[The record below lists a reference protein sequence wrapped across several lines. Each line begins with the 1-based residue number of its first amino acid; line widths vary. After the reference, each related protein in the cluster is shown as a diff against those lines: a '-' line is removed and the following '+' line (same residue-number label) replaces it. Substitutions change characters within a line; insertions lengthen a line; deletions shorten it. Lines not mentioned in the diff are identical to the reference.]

1 MPLRLRRALSDPFL
15 TRRIT
20 LAGRRLTISAPVGD
34 AAFLRYRHGSGL
46 RRYKRLCSFLLE
58 ADSVVLDVGAN
69 IGLTAL
75 VTAELVSAGRVLAV
89 EGAPRNHAA
98 LLRNLDAHA
107 KGLAE
112 AVHCAVGA
120 SVGDP
125 VHFVDDS
132 AFGHVVSDGTMIA
145 SPSTLVPLTTIDALV
160 TRHAFTRLDLIKLD
174 IEGFEQDALE
184 GARETLARFDPVV
197 FLEFNVWC
205 QIALYDRNPR
215 RFLDWLL
222 DHFAELHVWR
232 GEKLVSVREL
242 GPLEFLRTNMTDH
255 RCNDD
260 LIAVRSADRLDRLRN
275 STREGGWIGRLLAR
289 R

>member
-1 MPLRLRRALSDPFL
+1 MSDAFL
-15 TRRIT
+15 TRRIP

-34 AAFLRYRHGSGL
+34 AVFARYTHGRGL
-46 RRYKRLCSFLLE
+46 RRYKRLCSLMLE
-58 ADSVVLDVGAN
+58 PDSVVLDVGAN

-75 VTAELVSAGRVLAV
+75 VTAELVPAGRVLAV

-98 LLRNLDAHA
+98 LVRNLEAHA
-107 KGLAE
+107 QGLAE

-120 SVGDP
+120 REGDP
-125 VHFVDDS
+125 VRFVDNS
-132 AFGHVVSDGTMIA
+132 AFGHVVAEGTMIA
-145 SPSTLVPLTTIDALV
+145 SPSTPVPLTTIDALAA
-160 TRHAFTRLDLIKLD
+160 RHALARLDLIKLD

-205 QIALYDRNPR
+205 QIAHYDRNPR

-222 DHFAELHVWR
+222 DHFTELHVWR
-232 GEKLVSVREL
+232 NEKLVSVREL
-242 GPLEFLRTNMTDH
+242 GPLEFLRTNMTEH

-260 LIAVRSADRLDRLRN
+260 LIAVRSATKLDRLRR
-275 STREGGWIGRLLAR
+275 STRDGGWIGRLFAR